1 MFVYLDFVPLETC
14 AHDSPSIKDCVN
26 YWLCPLWILL
36 SLGSIYL
43 GICPCRTLLIGI
55 LSTLHFVRLVLCRLW
70 LGLFW
75 SLATWNSAHVG
86 LYPLFILSTLDFAH
100 VLFSP
105 LGSQATWHV
114 AHVGLCPLL
123 LLSTPDSAH
132 VWFFFRGSLSNSV
145 FVYFNS
151 VHLGSL
157 VIWHSAHIVLCS
169 LLILSTMGSAHVWF
183 CPLWSQSTWV
193 VVYLEFVHLGVW
205 SHDIL
210 PT

>member
-1 MFVYLDFVPLETC
+1 MQDTSNWDLVHF
-14 AHDSPSIKDCVN
+14 A
-26 YWLCPLWILL
+26 LCPVGSLSTLTRSILE
-36 SLGSIYL
+36 SGYMKF
-43 GICPCRTLLIGI
+43 CPCRIVPTIDFVNSGFCSRFV
-55 LSTLHFVRLVLCRLW
+55 LSTWESVD
-70 LGLFW
+70 LGIYLP
-75 SLATWNSAHVG
+75 G
-86 LYPLFILSTLDFAH
+86 
-100 VLFSP
+100 FSP

-114 AHVGLCPLL
+114 AHVGLFPLL

-193 VVYLEFVHLGVW
+193 VVYLEFVHLGVS